1 MFKCKIDITTYDKN
15 AKEVP
20 NAELPKTKNLSKAA
34 VKKLASKL
42 GEKTNFYLAKDY
54 FENKGKPVGHF
65 LAFGISKKL
74 AKHFIMNEM
83 KGKGSSG
90 DAKSAATGEVSIKKI
105 DGKDKLV
112 FEPHAKCKIPAGQW
126 PKLLK
131 SLKTFLGG
139 YKAVVSVNGQM
150 IEEEPLLPGEVEEV
164 DDTPAGEEETFED
177 AKAESEADEDE
188 ADEKAPS
195 DAKNNN
201 QIVVDEIKNL
211 IKSIG
216 GEMKNNISSVIVPN
230 IKSKK
235 VSDKDLSAS
244 VNLLSDIDKLKALYN
259 SAEDKVKSA
268 LAEHVDKIVAFAPKL
283 EQIKSAIEK
292 ILPSLSDAVKDA
304 IKDVTNGATEVIK
317 GVKKVSKEYID
328 SLPENQNDSWFEDLL
343 KSASKTYDTIVKD
356 IDKVETAAEAAAKAA
371 SSAIKSG
378 ADLINDLF

>member
-15 AKEVP
+15 EKAVP

-34 VKKLASKL
+34 VKKLAGKP
-42 GEKTNFYLAKDY
+42 GEKTNFYLSKDY
-54 FENKGKPVGHF
+54 FESKGKPIGHF

-83 KGKGSSG
+83 KGKGASG
-90 DAKSAATGEVSIKKI
+90 DAKSAATGEVCIKKI

-131 SLKTFLGG
+131 SLKTFLAG
-139 YKAVVSVNGQM
+139 YKAVVAVDGQM

-164 DDTPAGEEETFED
+164 DDSPAGEQEEFEEAEVEAEED
-177 AKAESEADEDE
+177 EAESEESAT
-188 ADEKAPS
+188 

-201 QIVVDEIKNL
+201 QNVVDEIKNL

-216 GEMKNNISSVIVPN
+216 AEMKNNISSVIVPN
-230 IKSKK
+230 IKSKN

-259 SAEDKVKSA
+259 SAEDKIKSA
-268 LAEHVDKIVAFAPKL
+268 FAEHVDKVVAFAPKV

-328 SLPENQNDSWFEDLL
+328 SLPENQNDSWFEELL
-343 KSASKTYDTIVKD
+343 NSARKTYDTVVKD
-356 IDKVETAAEAAAKAA
+356 IDKVEATAEAAAEAA

-378 ADLINDLF
+378 VDLINDLF